1 MSGHKYETMYASV
14 GDALL
19 WEENS
24 VKLLGLIIDSELTF
38 NSYVQMI
45 CKKASQK
52 LTAILRLA
60 KQSKKLIKPGPYFP
74 LLVETKYMV

>member
-1 MSGHKYETMYASV
+1 MNKKVSRINTSREDYYEAMHASV
-14 GDALL
+14 RDALL

-24 VKLLGLIIDSELTF
+24 VKLSGLIIDSELTF

-52 LTAILRLA
+52 LTA
-60 KQSKKLIKPGPYFP
+60 KTSKYS
-74 LLVETKYMV
+74 ETS

>member
-1 MSGHKYETMYASV
+1 M

-24 VKLLGLIIDSELTF
+24 VKLLGPFIDSDF
-38 NSYVQMI
+38 SFHGDVKII

-52 LTAILRLA
+52 LSAIARLVNDV
-60 KQSKKLIKPGPYFP
+60 SEHRKKVLIKTLFDSQFS
-74 LLVETKYMV
+74 